1 MSIFHSKQKSF
12 RLGGTLLLNYKTFLV
27 VVFFSLT
34 ATIIVHAEDTPVAAA
49 PAATAAYVVPNKL
62 TASLSTSYYELH
74 GHKADDRKY
83 YDFEKL
89 NARIDLH
96 NLNYGAQGGW
106 SINLLL
112 QHYDFYTETIFPQA
126 ALPQWY
132 RSNDRTIGAGDTY
145 LSVVTPTH
153 FVNGWMLTP
162 TFGVSIP
169 TGGINYK
176 SHLPGLEQSNLAYN
190 AQHGSGTY
198 DVLLG
203 GSALLLIDNG
213 VIIFGNNLLLDIRTG
228 RNTNSYRLG
237 NMYKYDNWL
246 EYNTAYGIT
255 PKLVGSYRYK
265 AAIDGFDKSRGY
277 VLSGVQYENASDEFY
292 HHAQKDWSV
301 SAAVKYSKMFTDSN
315 LTVSGEAGIPV
326 IQRNENWDN
335 SEVIA
340 KYYVNL
346 SLLGQF

>member
-1 MSIFHSKQKSF
+1 MISINKQ
-12 RLGGTLLLNYKTFLV
+12 LITAMI
-27 VVFFSLT
+27 FSLS
-34 ATIIVHAEDTPVAAA
+34 AGLIVHAEEAA
-49 PAATAAYVVPNKL
+49 PAAPATAEAYVVPNKL

-83 YDFEKL
+83 YDFDNM
-89 NARIDLH
+89 NARIDLL
-96 NLNYGAQGGW
+96 NLNYGKPGGW
-106 SINLLL
+106 SLNLLL
-112 QHYDFYTETIFPQA
+112 QHYEFYTETIFPRA
-126 ALPQWY
+126 ALPEWY

-145 LSVVTPTH
+145 VTLVAPSH
-153 FVNGWMLTP
+153 FVDGWVLTP

-198 DVLLG
+198 DILLG
-203 GSALLLIDNG
+203 GSALLFKDNG
-213 VIIFGNNLLLDIRTG
+213 AVIFGNNLLLDFRTG

-237 NMYKYDNWL
+237 NMYKYDTWL
-246 EYNTAYGIT
+246 EYNTAFGIT
-255 PKLVGSYRYK
+255 PKLLGSYRYK
-265 AAIDGFDKSRGY
+265 DAIDGYDKSRGY
-277 VLSGVQYENASDEFY
+277 VLAGVQYENIADEFY

-301 SAAVKYSKMFTDSN
+301 SAAIKASKVFTESN
-315 LTVSGEAGIPV
+315 LTLSAEVGVPV

-335 SEVIA
+335 SEVLA
-340 KYYVNL
+340 RYYGSL

>member
-1 MSIFHSKQKSF
+1 MI
-12 RLGGTLLLNYKTFLV
+12 LLNRHLVTAAVFLFLAASV
-27 VVFFSLT
+27 
-34 ATIIVHAEDTPVAAA
+34 AQAEDAA
-49 PAATAAYVVPNKL
+49 PAAPQAATTYVVPNKL

-74 GHKADDRKY
+74 GLKSDDRKF
-83 YDFEKL
+83 YDFENM
-89 NARIDLH
+89 NARLDFL

-106 SINLLL
+106 SLNLLL
-112 QHYDFYTETIFPQA
+112 QHYEFYTETLFPQA

-132 RSNDRTIGAGDTY
+132 RSHDRTIGAGDTF
-145 LSVVTPTH
+145 LTVVTPTH

-176 SHLPGLEQSNLAYN
+176 SHLQGLEQSNLAYN

-198 DVLLG
+198 DLLLG

-213 VIIFGNNLLLDIRTG
+213 AIIFGNNLLLDIRTG

-237 NMYKYDNWL
+237 NMYKYDTWL
-246 EYNTAYGIT
+246 EYNTAFGIT
-255 PKLVGSYRYK
+255 PKLLGSYRFK
-265 AAIDGFDKSRGY
+265 DSIDGYDKSRGY
-277 VLSGVQYENASDEFY
+277 VLSGVQYENAADEFY

-301 SAAVKYSKMFTDSN
+301 SAAIKASKTFTGSN
-315 LTVSGEAGIPV
+315 LTLSAEFGVPV

-335 SEVIA
+335 SEVVA
-340 KYYVNL
+340 RYYGNL
-346 SLLGQF
+346 TLLGQF